1 MKQRRLTFLL
11 LLVVIASAL
20 LAGIVLVKSAAA
32 QTGDGFDLSWN
43 VIGGGGGKSTGSGF
57 TVEGTIGQ
65 PVVGLSSDAEYT
77 LQHGFWVTMQDIIRM
92 FLPLVE
98 KE

>member
-1 MKQRRLTFLL
+1 MKQRRFLFIL
-11 LLVVIASAL
+11 SLVVIVSAL
-20 LAGIVLVKSAAA
+20 LAGALQVKSAAA
-32 QTGDGFDLSWN
+32 QTGSGFDLSWN
-43 VIGGGGGKSTGSGF
+43 VIGGGGKSTGSGF

-65 PVVGLSSDAEYT
+65 PVVSLSSNAAYT
-77 LQHGFWVTMQDIIRM
+77 LQHGFWVSLQEFVRM